1 MPHIHELYDFTVSFF
16 IVHPREK
23 KLCLHLHKN
32 LGFWTQLGGH
42 IELDEEPMQTIRREL
57 IEEAGLHPEDYDIIE
72 TGKKPNLTDLPV
84 MSAPFS
90 ILLFDYGK
98 DSQHKHIDLPYIIKS
113 KKVELSP
120 QEGESTQI
128 GWFDIEQMQAMRAQ
142 KILPTATYELCEW
155 ILGNFV

>member
-16 IVHPREK
+16 IVHPNEK

-57 IEEAGLHPEDYDIIE
+57 EEEAGLRPDEYEIVE
-72 TGKKPNLTDLPV
+72 TTQKPTVTDLPV

-98 DSQHKHIDLPYIIKS
+98 NAVHKHIDLPYIIRS
-113 KKVELSP
+113 KKEALVP

-128 GWFDIEQMQAMRAQ
+128 GWFDIDEIKHMNSRGT
-142 KILPTATYELCEW
+142 LPNATYELCEW
-155 ILGNFV
+155 VMHNYV